1 MSTDTLTPSL
11 EKDQD
16 SHSPHGDHSHDH
28 DHDHGSNGSCPGTCG
43 SGDPEIDVSLV
54 DGMVS
59 RIGTRSQDL
68 IPLLQAIQHKW
79 NYLPAPAL
87 ERLAEITEI
96 TPDAITGVSTFYSQF
111 RHHPVGKH
119 IIKTCVGTACHVKGA
134 SILDGTFRD
143 HLEIEKGEHT
153 APDGS
158 FTTEEVACLGCCMLA
173 PVVQI
178 DETIYGEVE
187 AHGIPSLLNDFLAT
201 ESAKSGDGGEDEE
214 DHRKHVV
221 GEVRICVCSSC
232 VAGGSAPVYEELKR
246 VVSDMNLPCKVK
258 KVGCKGFSFETP
270 MIEVTIYND
279 NKYRYG
285 LVKKTDVRGLLL
297 KHFRPASWL
306 RRTGATAFH
315 LLETLLTDE
324 DWDPPMR
331 FSNDVR
337 QKTDARFEGPQVR
350 CVTEHS
356 GVLDPRS
363 IEDYIQHDGFVAM
376 KKVLTDEDPEGVI
389 QEMLDSGLRGRGG
402 AGFPTGMK
410 WRFTRGPEADQKYI
424 ICNGDEGDPGAFMD
438 RMILESFPYRVLEG
452 MVIAAYCIGAD
463 KGFLYIRA
471 EYPLAT
477 ERIQNAIAQCE
488 EHGYLGDNIMGT
500 GMNLKLEVVEGAGAF
515 VCGEETALM
524 SAIEGGRGMPRFRPP
539 FPAQAGLWGK
549 PTLINNVETF
559 ATVSWIIRNGAEKF
573 SAVGTEKSKGT
584 KTFALAGKV
593 VRGGLI
599 EVPMGMSI
607 REIVEEIGGGIPDG
621 KKLKAVLM
629 GGPSGG
635 CVPEHLADTPVDF
648 EEIAKVGAIMGSGG
662 MVVLDETDCMVDIAN
677 YFMRF
682 LQDESC
688 GKCTHCRIGTKRM
701 GDILERLCSGK
712 GKKKDL
718 DKLEQLAD
726 ITREGSLC
734 GLGVTAPNPVL
745 SCMQYFREEFEA
757 HIEGKCPAK
766 KCISMVRYDI
776 DDTCIGCNS
785 RCSQYCPTDAIP
797 MNPYHHHVIQDPMC
811 TRCDICL
818 QVCPVDAIHVVD
830 LDE

>member
-1 MSTDTLTPSL
+1 MSDTAVAEPPASTAA
-11 EKDQD
+11 
-16 SHSPHGDHSHDH
+16 HTHSHACGD
-28 DHDHGSNGSCPGTCG
+28 SCQGATAESHLAGQP
-43 SGDPEIDVSLV
+43 IDLSLV
-54 DGMVS
+54 DAMVS
-59 RIGTRSQDL
+59 RIGGRSQDL
-68 IPLLQAIQHKW
+68 IPLLQAIQKQW
-79 NYLPAPAL
+79 NWLPPSAL

-119 IIKTCVGTACHVKGA
+119 IIKTCVGTACHVRGA
-134 SILDGTFRD
+134 SILDETFHS
-143 HLEIEKGEHT
+143 HLKIAKGEHT
-153 APDGS
+153 SPDGN
-158 FTTEEVACLGCCMLA
+158 FTCEEVACLGCCMLA

-178 DETIYGEVE
+178 DDTIYGEV
-187 AHGIPSLLNDFLAT
+187 GVVGVPTLLNDFLAS
-201 ESAKSGDGGEDEE
+201 EKAKSGDGGDDELPDE
-214 DHRKHVV
+214 NVV

-232 VAGGSAPVYEELKR
+232 TAGGANKVYDELRK
-246 VVSDMNLPCKVK
+246 VVSDMRLPVRVK
-258 KVGCKGFSFETP
+258 KVGCKGASFETP
-270 MIEVTIYND
+270 LIEVSVYNQSRH
-279 NKYRYG
+279 RYG
-285 LVKKTDVRGLLL
+285 LVKTTDVRGILL

-306 RRTGATAFH
+306 RRMGANAFH
-315 LLETLLTDE
+315 LLEYMLTDE
-324 DWDPPMR
+324 DWDPPTR
-331 FSNDVR
+331 FSKDVR
-337 QKTDARFEGPQVR
+337 QTVDERFEGPQVR
-350 CVTEHS
+350 WVTEHA
-356 GVLDPRS
+356 GVLDPRR
-363 IEDYIQHDGFVAM
+363 IDDYIAHDGFVAM
-376 KKVLTDEDPEGVI
+376 EKCLRGGDPEGII

-410 WRFTRGPEADQKYI
+410 WRFARGAQNDVKYV

-438 RMILESFPYRVLEG
+438 RMILESFPFRVIEG
-452 MVIAAYCIGAD
+452 MVIAAYVIGATR
-463 KGFLYIRA
+463 GFLYIRA

-477 ERIQNAIAQCE
+477 ERIKNAIAQCE
-488 EHGYLGDNIMGT
+488 ERGYLGDDIMGT
-500 GMNLKLEVVEGAGAF
+500 GVSLRLEVVEGAGAF

-559 ATVSWIIRNGAEKF
+559 ASVSWIIRNGAQKF
-573 SAVGTEKSKGT
+573 AAVGSGKSRGT

-607 REIVEEIGGGIPDG
+607 RQIVEEIGGGIPDG

-648 EEIAKVGAIMGSGG
+648 EEISKVGAIMGSGG

-701 GDILERLCSGK
+701 GEILDRLCK
-712 GKKKDL
+712 GQGRKGDL
-718 DKLEQLAD
+718 EKLEALAA
-726 ITREGSLC
+726 ITKSGSLC

-745 SCMQYFREEFEA
+745 SCMKYFRDEFEA
-757 HIEGKCPAK
+757 HIAGRCPSK
-766 KCISMVRYDI
+766 KCVTMIRYDI
-776 DDTCIGCNS
+776 NDDCIGCT
-785 RCSQYCPTDAIP
+785 RCAQYCPTDAIP
-797 MNPYHHHVIQDPMC
+797 MNPYRHHVIQDPMC

-830 LDE
+830 LEVAAKK